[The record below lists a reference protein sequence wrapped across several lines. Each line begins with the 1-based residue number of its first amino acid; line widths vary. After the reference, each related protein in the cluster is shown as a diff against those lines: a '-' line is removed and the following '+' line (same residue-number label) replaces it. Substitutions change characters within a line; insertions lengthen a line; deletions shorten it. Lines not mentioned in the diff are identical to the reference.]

1 MKDFDIQRLRDVIYR
16 EITVRQGG
24 QQIDF
29 PLHRVG
35 GAKERANAS
44 EPAMI
49 GDLGSEFRRRC
60 SCTHPSEYDR
70 YVDAEEIAKACPEH
84 NSPP

>member
-1 MKDFDIQRLRDVIYR
+1 MKDFDIQRLRDVIYS
-16 EITVRQGG
+16 EFTVRQGG

-49 GDLGSEFRRRC
+49 GDLGSEFR
-60 SCTHPSEYDR
+60 
-70 YVDAEEIAKACPEH
+70 
-84 NSPP
+84 

>member
-1 MKDFDIQRLRDVIYR
+1 MKDLDIQGLRDVIYR
-16 EITVRQGG
+16 EITVRQSG

-49 GDLGSEFRRRC
+49 GDLGSEFRRSS
-60 SCTHPSEYDR
+60 SCAHPGEYDR
-70 YVDAEEIAKACPEH
+70 HVDTQEVAKARPKH

>member
-29 PLHRVG
+29 PLHRVS
-35 GAKERANAS
+35 GAKE
-44 EPAMI
+44 
-49 GDLGSEFRRRC
+49 
-60 SCTHPSEYDR
+60 
-70 YVDAEEIAKACPEH
+70 
-84 NSPP
+84 